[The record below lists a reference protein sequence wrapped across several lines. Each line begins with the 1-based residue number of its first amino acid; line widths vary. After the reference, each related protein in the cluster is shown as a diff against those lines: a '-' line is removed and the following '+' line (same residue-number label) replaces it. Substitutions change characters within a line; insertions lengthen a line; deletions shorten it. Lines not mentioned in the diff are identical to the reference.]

1 MRVFLFSIVTFM
13 TVGTLAQAQSF
24 SCPLGTEAVCLDYG
38 DKICSSRGKCVT
50 SDAVCFDSFTCG
62 FDGFVCKSSLS
73 EVINEYENLIEK
85 YNQLIRKHED
95 LRFDCNQKI
104 MSKKSINE
112 KFLEVVDALE
122 IALSEREGLA
132 NCVSNATNLDEAKG
146 CY

>member
-13 TVGTLAQAQSF
+13 LVGTLAQTQSF
-24 SCPLGTEAVCLDYG
+24 SCPFGTEAVCLDYG

-73 EVINEYENLIEK
+73 EVISEYEDLIEK
-85 YNQLIRKHED
+85 YNKLVREYED
-95 LRFDCNQKI
+95 LRFDYNQKI
-104 MSKKSINE
+104 VSKKSIND
-112 KFLEVVDALE
+112 KFMEVVDALE